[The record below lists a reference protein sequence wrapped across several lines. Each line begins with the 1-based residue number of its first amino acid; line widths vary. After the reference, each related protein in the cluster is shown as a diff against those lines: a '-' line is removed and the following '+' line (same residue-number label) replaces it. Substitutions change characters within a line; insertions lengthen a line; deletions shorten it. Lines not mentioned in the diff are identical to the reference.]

1 MTSFISDQVISKSGR
16 QALINYKYQST
27 LKGWLDSNIM
37 NDFWEKVVSFFPL
50 WVAPNVITF
59 TATIQFLISSLIFQ
73 TYCTDLEKCV
83 ESWLYYMLAA
93 SLFIYQTLDAI
104 DGKQARRTKQ
114 SSPLGQLFDHGN
126 DALSLTPMLVTGF
139 CATQFRF
146 THFHL
151 SSSSI
156 LAHIFVY

>member
-1 MTSFISDQVISKSGR
+1 MSVISSGGR
-16 QALINYKYQST
+16 QALIDYKYKSS

-37 NDFWEKVVSFFPL
+37 NDFWERVVSFCPL

-59 TATIQFLISSLIFQ
+59 TATIQFLISSLIFSS
-73 TYCTDLEKCV
+73 YCDDLEKCV
-83 ESWLYYMLAA
+83 EPWCYFMLAA

-126 DALSLTPMLVTGF
+126 DALALTPMLITGF
-139 CATQFRF
+139 CATQFGLLSLHIYYLF
-146 THFHL
+146 IIHL
-151 SSSSI
+151 
-156 LAHIFVY
+156 LFNY